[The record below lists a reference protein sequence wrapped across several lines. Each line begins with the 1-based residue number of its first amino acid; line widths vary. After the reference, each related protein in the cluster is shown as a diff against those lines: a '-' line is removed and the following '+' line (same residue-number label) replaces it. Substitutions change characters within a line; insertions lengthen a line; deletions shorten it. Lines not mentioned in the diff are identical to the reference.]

1 MSVASQFLFGSAE
14 DFGVAGYRTDSVESF
29 IQDAAVASV
38 RSGRVPWPAPT
49 ENEADASFASLATG
63 AYNLEPSAEYIGTA
77 RFTHVG
83 LCASDHF
90 MHDSR
95 MRCGG
100 YDRPSPVA
108 MWNML
113 ASGEGKVW
121 ARVIGCGKRFAK
133 TDRLDEG
140 FLRAVTRLS
149 GACYNA
155 AQFKPAVAAAVI
167 RHFGA
172 SSVLDPCAGWGDR
185 LVAACACRV
194 RYVGVDP
201 NGGNFAGYAGI
212 IDRYGAARR
221 QEVVESCFEDFDCGT
236 DRFDLAFTSPPYFD
250 TERYAAGTDYEQM
263 QSWRRY
269 STVDS
274 WVDGFLRPMVL
285 ACKKALRPGG
295 VLAINLKDSIRKT
308 ATGKQT
314 LGLCGR
320 LDDECKSA
328 GFLSIGVI
336 AMQMKSAPGN
346 VPAHRPAAGK
356 AMIEPILCYR
366 RAQA

>member
-29 IQDAAVASV
+29 IQDAAIASV

-49 ENEADASFASLATG
+49 ESEADASFASLATG
-63 AYNLEPSAEYIGTA
+63 GYKIEPSDEYIGTA

-90 MHDSR
+90 MHDNR
-95 MRCGG
+95 MKCGG
-100 YDRPSPVA
+100 YDRPSPLE
-108 MWNML
+108 MWRML
-113 ASGEGKVW
+113 SSGEGKTW
-121 ARVIGCGKRFAK
+121 ARAVGCGKRFAK

-140 FLRAVTRLS
+140 LLRAVTRLS

-167 RHFGA
+167 RYFGA

-201 NGGNFAGYAGI
+201 NGGNFPGYAGI
-212 IDRYGAARR
+212 VGRYGDDGR
-221 QEVVESCFEDFDCGT
+221 QEVFESCFEDFDGGGE
-236 DRFDLAFTSPPYFD
+236 RFDLAFTSPPYFD
-250 TERYAAGTDYEQM
+250 TERYAAGTEYEGR

-269 STVDS
+269 ATVDA

-285 ACKKALRPGG
+285 KCKQSLRTGA
-295 VLAINLKDSIRKT
+295 VLAVNLKDSIRKT
-308 ATGKQT
+308 TAGKET
-314 LGLCGR
+314 LGLCDR
-320 LDDECKSA
+320 LDSECIEA
-328 GFLSIGVI
+328 GLTRIGTI

-346 VPAHRPAAGK
+346 IPAHRPAAGK

-366 RAQA
+366 KAQQ